1 MIKEALQELAEFV
14 VASVDASV
22 RVIRDEGGQY
32 VLERKGAGVDAM
44 RQLIPADPKAAKAIE
59 VHTLDAVTDYLRE
72 NRDGLA
78 LAKVVIHVGG
88 PRMVRVL
95 GPLREHRDREC
106 FVIATPPA
114 DDLAG
119 LNTFQPQAD
128 FLLML
133 QRFFVADAERAALL
147 LLAGT
152 LADEDARTAVDD
164 GVTQIVATKAGS
176 RLGSAAVKNPWLLVP
191 RRSFPE
197 VALAPVPFVLRVKGN
212 GPGQPSS
219 LALFEADGGAWRV
232 DAIAKIRA
240 HLTGAAGAVWGIVA

>member
-1 MIKEALQELAEFV
+1 MIKEALQQLAEN
-14 VASVDASV
+14 ATHAVDV
-22 RVIRDEGGQY
+22 DRRLVDIEGAAF
-32 VLERKGAGVDAM
+32 VLERKGDGADAI

-72 NRDGLA
+72 NRDGLE
-78 LAKVVIHVGG
+78 LAKVAIHVVG

-106 FVIATPPA
+106 FVVATPPA

-128 FLLML
+128 FVLML

-176 RLGSAAVKNPWLLVP
+176 RLGSASVKNPWLLVP

-232 DAIAKIRA
+232 DAIAKIRE
-240 HLTGAAGAVWGIVA
+240 HFDTGGPAAWGIVA